1 MDATGTG
8 TDCRHLAPLTY
19 PQALKAIQVA
29 TVKAIQQRIEVRGH
43 ADGEGMCGAD
53 ALMHKVPRAQ

>member
-1 MDATGTG
+1 M
-8 TDCRHLAPLTY
+8 C

-43 ADGEGMCGAD
+43 ADGEGMCGAE
-53 ALMHKVPRAQ
+53 ALMHNRCRGPSSQGSDGPVHSDGVHV